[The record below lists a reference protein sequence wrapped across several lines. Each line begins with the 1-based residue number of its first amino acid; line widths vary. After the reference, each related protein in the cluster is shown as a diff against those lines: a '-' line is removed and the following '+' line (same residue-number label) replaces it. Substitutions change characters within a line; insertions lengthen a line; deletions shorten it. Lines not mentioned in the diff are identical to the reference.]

1 MQGRLWLGVA
11 LLAAF
16 GTTQGKVIVRQE
28 GEQIEVEF
36 QHSDARAGS
45 VVVAGSFNQWSLS
58 ASPMTR
64 DADGT
69 WTYAL
74 KGAKPGDVLQYKF
87 VTGTTQPT
95 WVLDP
100 EAPDTADDG
109 RGGKNGQ
116 VVVRRFLR
124 NGGSASTEEIPG
136 DLSREG
142 TPLATRAT
150 VAATAAKPAADGS
163 KNLFTDPGF
172 EGGSLDGWTIR
183 GEPAAVW
190 VAREAGNAH
199 AGEHALKYT
208 LDKPFAFLALRR
220 FTGLSDGPYTLR
232 VWAAGGGGEAALRL
246 FARDCGSGNAQPST
260 AVVNTGWRKWAQYTV
275 KGIQVKGGECT
286 VGLYVNAPGGTWGNL
301 DDVEF
306 FPDATWSRLITE
318 PAAAR

>member
-1 MQGRLWLGVA
+1 MQGRLALGTLLLVA
-11 LLAAF
+11 AA
-16 GTTQGKVIVRQE
+16 GAAQGKVIVRQE
-28 GEQIEVEF
+28 GEQIEIEF
-36 QHSDARAGS
+36 QHRDVRAGA

-58 ASPMTR
+58 AAPMTR
-64 DADGT
+64 DGDGT
-69 WTYAL
+69 WRYVF

-124 NGGSASTEEIPG
+124 NSGSAADEIPG
-136 DLSREG
+136 DL
-142 TPLATRAT
+142 TRDGAA
-150 VAATAAKPAADGS
+150 VAASATAVPIAVTKPADGAAT
-163 KNLFTDPGF
+163 KNVFPDAGF
-172 EGGSLDGWTIR
+172 ESGSLDGWTIR
-183 GEPAAVW
+183 GETGAVW

-199 AGEHALKYT
+199 AGEHSLKYT

-220 FTGLSDGPYTLR
+220 FSGLADGPYTLR
-232 VWAAGGGGEAALRL
+232 AWAAGGGGETSLRL
-246 FARDCGSGNAQPST
+246 FARDCGGAALST
-260 AVVNTGWRKWAQYTV
+260 AVVNTGWRKWTQYTV
-275 KGIQVKGGECT
+275 KGIRVKGGECT

-301 DDVEF
+301 DNVEF

-318 PAAAR
+318 PAAR